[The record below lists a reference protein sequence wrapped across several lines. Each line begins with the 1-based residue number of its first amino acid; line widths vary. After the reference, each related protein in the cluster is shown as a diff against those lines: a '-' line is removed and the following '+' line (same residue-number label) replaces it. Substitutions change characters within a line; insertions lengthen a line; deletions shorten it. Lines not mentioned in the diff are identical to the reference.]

1 MLELKPTIFYGQ
13 YTPWTFTPPLWR
25 IAEWGGKDKKC
36 KTFCRK
42 ADIAEFF
49 QRQMLFERDDQCL
62 RYFVNN

>member
-1 MLELKPTIFYGQ
+1 MVELKPTIFYGQ

-25 IAEWGGKDKKC
+25 RTEWGGKDMKC

-49 QRQMLFERDDQCL
+49 
-62 RYFVNN
+62 